1 MALQRGLASSAGK
14 GVTRTY
20 SDYRDYISSPW
31 VWKRYNASPAEPRR
45 PVAPLVQCGDSWC
58 YYIDCVS
65 LSVYRRMLHL
75 FILFATTLGLVSA
88 GVVTEFFE
96 YFVYDMLRLRGYGW
110 EFCG

>member
-1 MALQRGLASSAGK
+1 MDLPVGQGWQLRGQPRHGDGRVVLESASSK
-14 GVTRTY
+14 
-20 SDYRDYISSPW
+20 
-31 VWKRYNASPAEPRR
+31 PATSMS
-45 PVAPLVQCGDSWC
+45 APIKAFADWWEFTEA
-58 YYIDCVS
+58 
-65 LSVYRRMLHL
+65 LHL